1 VDSNTFLAFV
11 TIVAI
16 LVGPVIAVLIT
27 RYFDRRRERH
37 QRQWLVFRD
46 LMRTR
51 RMRTSPDF
59 VGAVNL
65 AEVEFAQHPE
75 VVKLS
80 RAYLDLFNR
89 RIPTDEEGWPR
100 FQAEADTILTRLLD
114 AMAKYLGVPMEQVS
128 IMSGGYAPRVWFDT
142 EDEQRKLR
150 LLLTETLT
158 GNLPISVRIMPP
170 DDSDG
175 GNVIPAR
182 RPESHS

>member
-1 VDSNTFLAFV
+1 MDPNTFLAVV

-16 LVGPVIAVLIT
+16 LVGPIAAVLIT
-27 RYFDRRRERH
+27 RYFDGRRERH

-75 VVKLS
+75 VIKLS

-89 RIPTDEEGWPR
+89 RIPTDEQEWPR

-114 AMAKYLGVPMEQVS
+114 AMAKCLGVPMEQVS

-150 LLLTETLT
+150 LLLSETLT
-158 GNLPISVRIMPP
+158 GNLPITVRIMSP
-170 DDSDG
+170 DKGDG
-175 GNVIPAR
+175 DNVVQAR
-182 RPESHS
+182 RPDPRS